1 MRNNISDKLLYLTS
15 SVLLFVFVMLKMQRK
30 YKDKICI
37 RIHLRLYDIDSVA
50 LKACRVK
57 TLDYKYNYCRKQQQF
72 HSSLFVV
79 DSTSA
84 IFKWVLTQRTFINQ
98 A

>member
-30 YKDKICI
+30 YSDKICI

-57 TLDYKYNYCRKQQQF
+57 TLDYKYNYCRKQQF

-79 DSTSA
+79 D
-84 IFKWVLTQRTFINQ
+84 KWVLTQRTFINQ